1 MSKYPMDKNSIKNL
15 LYGGISEL
23 VNDRE
28 FYHLS
33 SIGMEYSKLTDRG
46 AAAILLFINQMAVNI
61 LVAQQAE
68 LDERAKKLVIN
79 GLKGEK

>member
-1 MSKYPMDKNSIKNL
+1 MDKDSIKDL

-23 VNDRE
+23 VNNRD
-28 FYHLS
+28 FYHMS
-33 SIGMEYSKLTDRG
+33 GVSTEYSKLTDRG
-46 AAAILLFINQMAVNI
+46 AAAILMFINQMAVNI

-68 LDERAKKLVIN
+68 LDNRAKQLVLN